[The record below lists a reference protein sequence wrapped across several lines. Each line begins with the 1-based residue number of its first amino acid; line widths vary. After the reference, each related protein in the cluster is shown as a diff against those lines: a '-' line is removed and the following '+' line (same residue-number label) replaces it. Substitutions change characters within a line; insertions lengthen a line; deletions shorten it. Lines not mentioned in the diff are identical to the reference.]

1 MDKPIQKLRISARLK
16 EILCEMGFTTA
27 SELEAY
33 NFFSLEKEFPDCY
46 YFYMIMKELIP
57 LGYLS
62 HPEGEPSIYEL
73 SISERIKNVL
83 SIKRIFYLSQLSGY
97 SRKQILQF
105 RNLGVKS
112 MEELEAECQ
121 KRGICFRPDKKRQ
134 LHGEVSLC

>member
-1 MDKPIQKLRISARLK
+1 MDKSIQKLHISNRLK
-16 EILCEMGFTTA
+16 EILYDLGFTTA

-57 LGYLS
+57 LGYLP

-97 SRKQILQF
+97 SRKQILRF

-112 MEELEAECQ
+112 MTELETECQ
-121 KRGICFRPDKKRQ
+121 KRGILFLPDKK
-134 LHGEVSLC
+134 

>member
-121 KRGICFRPDKKRQ
+121 KRGICFRPDKK
-134 LHGEVSLC
+134 